1 MQGIEKRIN
10 KDGSFT
16 YRARVRIK
24 GHPSISESFSSLAL
38 AKKWKRHTESAM
50 EQGRFHSLSLAKHT
64 LAELVDRYIESILP
78 TKPQNARN
86 LKQHLLWWKQELGH
100 CLLSDIKPCH
110 IAQKRD
116 ELLSQN
122 TFYKRPR
129 SSTTVVRYIA
139 SLSHAFSIAVK
150 EWEWM
155 DENPILKI
163 NKPKLPQGRI
173 RFLDES
179 EKNRL
184 LDACKQSNSAYL
196 YPIVVLAL
204 TTGMRK
210 GEMLTLNWDDID
222 FERCTI
228 LLRTTKNGE
237 RRMIPL
243 IGLSLELLRK
253 LNSDR
258 QSKLVFP
265 SPKNLDHPLDI
276 RSAWENALQ
285 KAGITN
291 FKFHDLRHTAA
302 SYLAMNNTSL
312 LEIGA
317 LLGHKTVQ
325 MTKRYAHLSNEHI
338 FQMAQ
343 KLNKVL
349 ELSPPLS
356 VTSVS
361 DILS

>member
-38 AKKWKRHTESAM
+38 AKKWKRDTGSAI
-50 EQGRFHSLSLAKHT
+50 EQGRFEFTSLAKHT
-64 LAELVDRYIESILP
+64 LAELIDRYIESILP
-78 TKPQNARN
+78 TKPKNSRN
-86 LKQHLLWWKQELGH
+86 VKQHLLWWKQELGH
-100 CLLSDIKPCH
+100 CLLSEIRPSH

-116 ELLSQN
+116 MLLSQN
-122 TFYKRPR
+122 TFYKKPR

-155 DENPILKI
+155 DENPIRKI
-163 NKPKLPQGRI
+163 NKPKLPQGRL
-173 RFLDES
+173 RFLDEL

-184 LDACKQSNSAYL
+184 LDACKQSNSTYL

-204 TTGMRK
+204 STGMRK
-210 GEMLTLNWDDID
+210 GEILAMRWDNID
-222 FERCTI
+222 FERGTI
-228 LLRTTKNGE
+228 LLQTTKNGE
-237 RRMIPL
+237 RRMVPL
-243 IGLSLELLRK
+243 LGLPLELLK
-253 LNSDR
+253 GLYITR
-258 QSKLVFP
+258 QSNLVFP
-265 SPKNLDHPLDI
+265 SPNNLNQSIDI
-276 RSAWENALQ
+276 RSAWESTIQ
-285 KAGITN
+285 KADIAN

-302 SYLAMNNTSL
+302 SYLAMNNASL

-338 FQMAQ
+338 FHMAQ
-343 KLNKVL
+343 KLSLVL
-349 ELSPPLS
+349 ELPPPQ
-356 VTSVS
+356 
-361 DILS
+361 